1 MRRVILAVIMAAT
14 SSMAAANGLEGVW
27 KTAADDD
34 GKYLEVTLAPCD
46 SDASKTCGTITKAF
60 TPQGQDLKYENLG
73 KAIVTHMT
81 SHDGK
86 KYSGGTVW
94 DPEKNKTYKSKL
106 HLKGDTL
113 DVEGCISFICIG
125 QDWTRVK

>member
-1 MRRVILAVIMAAT
+1 MRRLILGLIVTAISSTAVA
-14 SSMAAANGLEGVW
+14 SGLDGVW
-27 KTAADDD
+27 QTAADDN
-34 GKYLEVTLAPCD
+34 GAYLYVTLGPCD
-46 SDASKTCGTITKAF
+46 SDSSKTCGTITKAF
-60 TPQGQDLKYENLG
+60 TKQGQDPKYPNLG

-86 KYSGGTVW
+86 KFSGGTVW

-106 HLKGDTL
+106 NLKGDML

-125 QDWTRVK
+125 QDWKRVK